1 MSNSWAQQLLTRTSL
16 SSYLIEDILRETGGL
31 DHDLQKKLALK
42 IETKADLKN
51 LREAA
56 KLLKNNISRETS
68 ETLKEEIQEIA
79 KDFKWSGTT
88 RGKYIMTINNW
99 IHTFHSEFRAMKEF
113 EDAMIGGH
121 TEMMVVFVCGKV
133 KSNDVREKLLKYV
146 QSKNPPFKIHVKL
159 DVIDRMHD

>member
-1 MSNSWAQQLLTRTSL
+1 MSNSWSQLLAKTSL

-42 IETKADLKN
+42 IETKADVKN
-51 LREAA
+51 LGEAA
-56 KLLKNNISRETS
+56 KLLKNTISGETS
-68 ETLKEEIQEIA
+68 ETLNEEIQEIA
-79 KDFKWSGTT
+79 EDFEWSGTT

-99 IHTFHSEFRAMKEF
+99 AQTFHSEFRAMKEF

-121 TEMMVVFVCGKV
+121 TEMIVCGKV

-146 QSKNPPFKIHVKL
+146 QSKNPPFKVHVKL